1 MAAARCRCTLW
12 SAPSPTRMA
21 CASCPRQ
28 VASFLCLTSLHS
40 GRLVI
45 KCSAT
50 LLLRCVGVLVQC
62 THTFFAQWPPL
73 PCTACQPTHH
83 HLPLPAPCPPLCP
96 TCRCGLTR
104 TTPSATAPWLTSS
117 HPWITCSPRLR
128 RAQAAA
134 VQAPRCSS
142 WCSSSPTAGGWVGG
156 AGCGPG
162 WGRLSWTCSAGNAR
176 SAIVADCWTSKGLV
190 AVATLPTAAPALTP
204 CCRPYASPPRRFHE
218 KESLRR
224 MVRAAADK
232 PGVLYAFI
240 VLDNPANSILD
251 MQVRGAGLRGW
262 MHVYACLCV
271 LRCMLCMLST
281 ARYACRPATAIA
293 ASQLTPPALPLL
305 PCPCPVMSLPAD
317 CELRGRQA
325 RVCPLHGLLPLPLLH
340 CAARHRRAAAHP
352 GRPHAPVV

>member
-1 MAAARCRCTLW
+1 MGRRLGVASCKKKLKVAMLANAGVAAGASTYTLLPP
-12 SAPSPTRMA
+12 PSPA
-21 CASCPRQ
+21 C
-28 VASFLCLTSLHS
+28 
-40 GRLVI
+40 
-45 KCSAT
+45 
-50 LLLRCVGVLVQC
+50 
-62 THTFFAQWPPL
+62 
-73 PCTACQPTHH
+73 
-83 HLPLPAPCPPLCP
+83 
-96 TCRCGLTR
+96 
-104 TTPSATAPWLTSS
+104 
-117 HPWITCSPRLR
+117 
-128 RAQAAA
+128 
-134 VQAPRCSS
+134 
-142 WCSSSPTAGGWVGG
+142 
-156 AGCGPG
+156 
-162 WGRLSWTCSAGNAR
+162 
-176 SAIVADCWTSKGLV
+176 
-190 AVATLPTAAPALTP
+190 
-204 CCRPYASPPRRFHE
+204 RFHE